1 MRESESDN
9 FQKENNLIEETDDTK
24 TEENIINTSEKKDED
39 VVNWRQECINGNLM
53 PGVLLVEQNKISVNE
68 VVNPENGNTL
78 LHYACNFGFY
88 NVIRTLIEK
97 FNADINVKNK
107 LGYTPMFLIVSN
119 TDTNIFNFQYCV
131 KTEKIDYSLYD
142 INGLNF
148 LVHSIITNFHY
159 AFLYFCYLN
168 LTHESK
174 NDKYANPLIYFA
186 ITNNNKFALI
196 YLLFNK
202 NSNINDTYYNNTSF
216 LSDILITN
224 KNNTITKFLVKYF
237 NEEISLK
244 SIHTCKKSILNFPFY
259 NVYNYEL
266 LNTLYFYK
274 TKNYWSFILALFKK
288 YKPRFNRC
296 SNQRLLED
304 NLVNNDIGYRYK
316 MINFK
321 YMFYDL
327 ILPKIS
333 NGIKVLLFLLYL
345 CLFYFGTNQQFS
357 FILII
362 NNESNM
368 SYFYLGHKVLS
379 ILLLF
384 IWFIV
389 MFNSSTKLMVIE
401 DQNEN
406 NTTQIE
412 KEIAQILKGDNILN
426 LPYIEEICPAC
437 GKKKKL
443 EETHCFRCKTCFKY
457 KYFHSNLFNICITKG
472 NIKRYLVYLILKINF
487 YFICLYNLLDKN
499 PTNKTILAFL
509 LIFRYKTSISN
520 IFLEFIVGF
529 FLIKEIGHF
538 IALIICFTVKTPYEY
553 IYKCHKKVYQ
563 PTLKEKGNKK
573 IIVQSPEINENIS
586 FIQGIKNIIRNI
598 C

>member
-1 MRESESDN
+1 MRESKDN
-9 FQKENNLIEETDDTK
+9 NFNKENNLIEETDDK
-24 TEENIINTSEKKDED
+24 QTEENTINTSEKKEEEG
-39 VVNWRQECINGNLM
+39 VNWREECINGNLM
-53 PGVLLVEQNKISVNE
+53 PGVLLVEQKKISVNE
-68 VVNPENGNTL
+68 IVSPDTGNTL
-78 LHYACNFGFY
+78 LHYAANFGFY

-97 FNADINVKNK
+97 FDADLNIQNK
-107 LGYTPMFLIVSN
+107 AGYSPLFLIVSN
-119 TDTNIFNFQYCV
+119 TDTNIFNFHYCL
-131 KTEKIDYSLYD
+131 KTEKVDFSLYD
-142 INGLNF
+142 NNGLNF
-148 LVHSIITNFHY
+148 LAHSIITNFHY

-168 LTHESK
+168 LIDGAK

-224 KNNTITKFLVKYF
+224 KNNSITKFLVKYF

-274 TKNYWSFILALFKK
+274 TKNYWSFILAILKR

-296 SNQRLLED
+296 SNQRLLEE

-316 MINFK
+316 IINIK
-321 YMFYDL
+321 YMIYDL

-333 NGIKVLLFLLYL
+333 NGIKILLFLLYL
-345 CLFYFGTNQQFS
+345 LLFYFGTNHHFS

-362 NNESNM
+362 NNESDM
-368 SYFYLGHKVLS
+368 SLVYLGYKIIS
-379 ILLLF
+379 ILILF
-384 IWFIV
+384 GWFII
-389 MFNSSTKLMVIE
+389 MLNSSTKLLILE
-401 DQNEN
+401 DNNEYA
-406 NTTQIE
+406 TQIE
-412 KEIAQILKGDNILN
+412 KEIAEIFKEDNILN

-437 GKKKKL
+437 GKKKTL

-457 KYFHSNLFNICITKG
+457 KYFHSNLFNICITKK
-472 NIKRYLVYLILKINF
+472 NIKRYLMYLILKINF
-487 YFICLYNLLDKN
+487 YFMCLYNLLDKN

-509 LIFRYKTSISN
+509 FIYRYKTSILN

-529 FLIKEIGHF
+529 FLMKEIGHF
-538 IALIICFTVKTPYEY
+538 IALIICLTVKTPYEY

-573 IIVQSPEINENIS
+573 LIVQSPEINENIS

>member
-1 MRESESDN
+1 MRESKDN
-9 FQKENNLIEETDDTK
+9 NFNKENNLIEETDDK
-24 TEENIINTSEKKDED
+24 QTEENTINTSEKKEEGE
-39 VVNWRQECINGNLM
+39 VNWREECINGNLM
-53 PGVLLVEQNKISVNE
+53 PGVLLVEQKKISVNE
-68 VVNPENGNTL
+68 IVSPDTGNTL
-78 LHYACNFGFY
+78 LHYAANFGFY

-97 FNADINVKNK
+97 FNADLNIQNNA
-107 LGYTPMFLIVSN
+107 GYSPLFLIVSN
-119 TDTNIFNFQYCV
+119 TDTNIFNFHYYL
-131 KTEKIDYSLYD
+131 KTQKVDFSLYD
-142 INGLNF
+142 KNGLN
-148 LVHSIITNFHY
+148 LLAHSIISNFHY

-168 LTHESK
+168 LIDGAK

-224 KNNTITKFLVKYF
+224 KNNSITKFLVKYF

-274 TKNYWSFILALFKK
+274 TKNYWSFILALLKR

-296 SNQRLLED
+296 SNQRLLEE

-316 MINFK
+316 IINIK
-321 YMFYDL
+321 YMIYDL

-333 NGIKVLLFLLYL
+333 NGIKILLFLLYL
-345 CLFYFGTNQQFS
+345 LLFYFGTNRHFS

-362 NNESNM
+362 NNESDI
-368 SYFYLGHKVLS
+368 SLVYLGYKIIS
-379 ILLLF
+379 ILILF
-384 IWFIV
+384 GWFII
-389 MFNSSTKLMVIE
+389 MLNSSTKLFILE
-401 DQNEN
+401 DNNEYA
-406 NTTQIE
+406 TQIE
-412 KEIAQILKGDNILN
+412 KEIAEIFKEDNILN

-437 GKKKKL
+437 GKKKTL

-457 KYFHSNLFNICITKG
+457 KYFHSNLFNICITKK
-472 NIKRYLVYLILKINF
+472 NIKRYLMYLILKINF
-487 YFICLYNLLDKN
+487 YFMCLYNLLDKN

-509 LIFRYKTSISN
+509 FIYRYKTSILN

-529 FLIKEIGHF
+529 FLMKEIGHF
-538 IALIICFTVKTPYEY
+538 IALIICLTVKTPYEY

-563 PTLKEKGNKK
+563 PTLKEKGNKNL
-573 IIVQSPEINENIS
+573 IVQSPEINENIS

>member
-1 MRESESDN
+1 MKESENNN
-9 FQKENNLIEETDDTK
+9 FKKENNLIEETDETK
-24 TEENIINTSEKKDED
+24 TEENTINTSEKKDED
-39 VVNWRQECINGNLM
+39 VVNWREECINGNLM
-53 PGVLLVEQNKISVNE
+53 PGVLLVAQNKISVNE
-68 VVNPENGNTL
+68 IVNPENGNTL

-97 FNADINVKNK
+97 FNADINKQNK
-107 LGYTPMFLIVSN
+107 LGYSPIFLIVSN
-119 TDTNIFNFQYCV
+119 TDTNIFNFHYCL
-131 KTEKIDYSLYD
+131 KTEKVDFSLYD
-142 INGLNF
+142 DNGLNC

-168 LTHESK
+168 LIHESK

-186 ITNNNKFALI
+186 IVNNNKFALI

-202 NSNINDTYYNNTSF
+202 NKDINDTYYNNTSV
-216 LSDILITN
+216 LSDVLITN
-224 KNNTITKFLVKYF
+224 KNNSITKFLVKYF

-274 TKNYWSFILALFKK
+274 TKNYFSFVLALLKK

-296 SNQRLLED
+296 SNQRLLEEK
-304 NLVNNDIGYRYK
+304 LVNNDIGYRYK
-316 MINFK
+316 MINIK
-321 YMFYDL
+321 YMIYDL

-362 NNESNM
+362 NNESTM
-368 SYFYLGHKVLS
+368 SYFYLGYKIIS
-379 ILLLF
+379 FIILF

-389 MFNSSTKLMVIE
+389 MLHSSTKLIVL

-406 NTTQIE
+406 NSTQIE
-412 KEIAQILKGDNILN
+412 REIAQIFKEENILN

-437 GKKKKL
+437 GIKKRL

-520 IFLEFIVGF
+520 IFLEFMVGF
-529 FLIKEIGHF
+529 FLFKEIGHF
-538 IALIICFTVKTPYEY
+538 IALIICLTVKTPYEY

-573 IIVQSPEINENIS
+573 LIVQSPEINENIS

>member
-1 MRESESDN
+1 MRESKDN
-9 FQKENNLIEETDDTK
+9 NFNKENNLIEETDDK
-24 TEENIINTSEKKDED
+24 QTEENTINTSEKKEEGE
-39 VVNWRQECINGNLM
+39 VNWREECINGNLM
-53 PGVLLVEQNKISVNE
+53 PGVLLVEQKKISVNE
-68 VVNPENGNTL
+68 IVSPDTGNTL
-78 LHYACNFGFY
+78 LHYAANFGFY

-97 FNADINVKNK
+97 FDADLNIQNK
-107 LGYTPMFLIVSN
+107 AGYSPLFLIVSN
-119 TDTNIFNFQYCV
+119 TDTNIFNFHYCL
-131 KTEKIDYSLYD
+131 KTQKVDFSLYD
-142 INGLNF
+142 NNGLNF
-148 LVHSIITNFHY
+148 LAHSIITNFHY

-168 LTHESK
+168 LIDGAK

-224 KNNTITKFLVKYF
+224 KNNSITKFLVKYF

-274 TKNYWSFILALFKK
+274 TKNYWSFILAILKR

-296 SNQRLLED
+296 SNQRLLEE

-316 MINFK
+316 IINIK
-321 YMFYDL
+321 YMIYDL

-333 NGIKVLLFLLYL
+333 NGIKILLFLLYL
-345 CLFYFGTNQQFS
+345 LLFYFGTNHHFS

-362 NNESNM
+362 NNESDM
-368 SYFYLGHKVLS
+368 SLVYLGYKIIS
-379 ILLLF
+379 ILILF
-384 IWFIV
+384 GWFII
-389 MFNSSTKLMVIE
+389 MLNSSTKLFILE
-401 DQNEN
+401 DNNEN
-406 NTTQIE
+406 ATQIE
-412 KEIAQILKGDNILN
+412 KEIAEIFKEDNILN

-437 GKKKKL
+437 GKKKTL

-457 KYFHSNLFNICITKG
+457 KYFHSNLFNICITKK
-472 NIKRYLVYLILKINF
+472 NIKRYLFYLILKINF
-487 YFICLYNLLDKN
+487 YFMCLYNLLDKN

-509 LIFRYKTSISN
+509 FIYRYKTSILN

-529 FLIKEIGHF
+529 FLMKEIGHF
-538 IALIICFTVKTPYEY
+538 IALIICLTVKTPYEY
-553 IYKCHKKVYQ
+553 IYKCHKKAYQ
-563 PTLKEKGNKK
+563 PTLKEKGNKNL
-573 IIVQSPEINENIS
+573 IVQSPEINENIS

>member
-1 MRESESDN
+1 
-9 FQKENNLIEETDDTK
+9 
-24 TEENIINTSEKKDED
+24 
-39 VVNWRQECINGNLM
+39 
-53 PGVLLVEQNKISVNE
+53 
-68 VVNPENGNTL
+68 
-78 LHYACNFGFY
+78 
-88 NVIRTLIEK
+88 
-97 FNADINVKNK
+97 
-107 LGYTPMFLIVSN
+107 
-119 TDTNIFNFQYCV
+119 
-131 KTEKIDYSLYD
+131 
-142 INGLNF
+142 
-148 LVHSIITNFHY
+148 
-159 AFLYFCYLN
+159 
-168 LTHESK
+168 
-174 NDKYANPLIYFA
+174 
-186 ITNNNKFALI
+186 
-196 YLLFNK
+196 
-202 NSNINDTYYNNTSF
+202 
-216 LSDILITN
+216 
-224 KNNTITKFLVKYF
+224 
-237 NEEISLK
+237 
-244 SIHTCKKSILNFPFY
+244 
-259 NVYNYEL
+259 
-266 LNTLYFYK
+266 
-274 TKNYWSFILALFKK
+274 
-288 YKPRFNRC
+288 
-296 SNQRLLED
+296 
-304 NLVNNDIGYRYK
+304 
-316 MINFK
+316 MINIK
-321 YMFYDL
+321 YMIYDL

-362 NNESNM
+362 NNESTM
-368 SYFYLGHKVLS
+368 SYFYLGYKIIS
-379 ILLLF
+379 FIILF

-389 MFNSSTKLMVIE
+389 MLHSSTKLIVL

-406 NTTQIE
+406 NSTQIE
-412 KEIAQILKGDNILN
+412 REIAQIFKEDNILN

-437 GKKKKL
+437 GIKKRL

-529 FLIKEIGHF
+529 FLFKEIGHF
-538 IALIICFTVKTPYEY
+538 IALIICLTVKTPYEY

-573 IIVQSPEINENIS
+573 LIVQSPEINENIS

>member
-1 MRESESDN
+1 MRESKDN
-9 FQKENNLIEETDDTK
+9 NFNKENNLIEETDDK
-24 TEENIINTSEKKDED
+24 QTEENTINTSEKKEEGE
-39 VVNWRQECINGNLM
+39 VNWREECINGNLM
-53 PGVLLVEQNKISVNE
+53 PGVLLVEQKKISVNE
-68 VVNPENGNTL
+68 IVSPDTGNTL
-78 LHYACNFGFY
+78 LHYAANFGFY

-97 FNADINVKNK
+97 FDADLNIQNK
-107 LGYTPMFLIVSN
+107 AGYSPLFLIVSN
-119 TDTNIFNFQYCV
+119 TDTNIFNFHYCL
-131 KTEKIDYSLYD
+131 KTEKVDFSLYD
-142 INGLNF
+142 NNGLNF
-148 LVHSIITNFHY
+148 LAHSIITNFHY

-168 LTHESK
+168 LIDGAK

-224 KNNTITKFLVKYF
+224 KNNSITKFLVKYF

-274 TKNYWSFILALFKK
+274 TKNYWSFILALLKR

-296 SNQRLLED
+296 SNQRLLEE

-316 MINFK
+316 IINIK
-321 YMFYDL
+321 YMIYDL

-333 NGIKVLLFLLYL
+333 NGIKILLFLLYL
-345 CLFYFGTNQQFS
+345 LLFYFGTNHHFS

-362 NNESNM
+362 NNESDM
-368 SYFYLGHKVLS
+368 SLVYLGYKIIS
-379 ILLLF
+379 ILILF
-384 IWFIV
+384 GWFII
-389 MFNSSTKLMVIE
+389 MLNSSTKLLILE
-401 DQNEN
+401 DNNEN
-406 NTTQIE
+406 ATQIE
-412 KEIAQILKGDNILN
+412 KEIAEIFKEDNILN

-437 GKKKKL
+437 GKKKTL

-457 KYFHSNLFNICITKG
+457 KYFHSNLFNICITKK
-472 NIKRYLVYLILKINF
+472 NIKRYLMYLILKINF
-487 YFICLYNLLDKN
+487 YFMCLYNLLDKN

-509 LIFRYKTSISN
+509 FIYRYKTSILN

-529 FLIKEIGHF
+529 FLMKEIGHF
-538 IALIICFTVKTPYEY
+538 IALIICLTVKTPYEY

-573 IIVQSPEINENIS
+573 LIVQSPEINENIS

>member
-1 MRESESDN
+1 MRESKDN
-9 FQKENNLIEETDDTK
+9 NFNKEHNLIEETDDK
-24 TEENIINTSEKKDED
+24 QTEENTINTSEKKEEGE
-39 VVNWRQECINGNLM
+39 VNWREECINGNLM
-53 PGVLLVEQNKISVNE
+53 PGVLLVEQKKISVNE
-68 VVNPENGNTL
+68 IVSPDTGNTL
-78 LHYACNFGFY
+78 LHYAANFGFY

-97 FNADINVKNK
+97 FNADLNIQNNA
-107 LGYTPMFLIVSN
+107 GYSPLFLIVSN
-119 TDTNIFNFQYCV
+119 TDTNIFNFHYYL
-131 KTEKIDYSLYD
+131 KTQKVDFSLYD
-142 INGLNF
+142 KNGLN
-148 LVHSIITNFHY
+148 LLAHSIISNFHY

-168 LTHESK
+168 LIDGAK
-174 NDKYANPLIYFA
+174 NDRYANPLIYFA

-224 KNNTITKFLVKYF
+224 KNNSITKFLVKYF

-274 TKNYWSFILALFKK
+274 TKNYCSFILALLKR

-296 SNQRLLED
+296 SNQRLLEEK
-304 NLVNNDIGYRYK
+304 LVNNDIGYRYK
-316 MINFK
+316 IINIK
-321 YMFYDL
+321 YMIYDL

-333 NGIKVLLFLLYL
+333 NGIKILLFLLYL
-345 CLFYFGTNQQFS
+345 LLFYFGTNRHFS

-362 NNESNM
+362 NNESDM
-368 SYFYLGHKVLS
+368 SLVYLGYKIIS
-379 ILLLF
+379 ILILF
-384 IWFIV
+384 MWFIV
-389 MFNSSTKLMVIE
+389 MLNSSTKLLILE
-401 DQNEN
+401 DHNEN
-406 NTTQIE
+406 ATQIE
-412 KEIAQILKGDNILN
+412 KEIAEILKEDNILN

-437 GKKKKL
+437 GKKKTL

-457 KYFHSNLFNICITKG
+457 KYFHSNLFNICITKK
-472 NIKRYLVYLILKINF
+472 NIKRYLMYLILKINF
-487 YFICLYNLLDKN
+487 YFMCLYNLLDKN

-509 LIFRYKTSISN
+509 FIYRYKTSILN

-529 FLIKEIGHF
+529 FLMKEIGHF
-538 IALIICFTVKTPYEY
+538 IALIICLTVKTPYEY
-553 IYKCHKKVYQ
+553 IYKCHKKAYQ
-563 PTLKEKGNKK
+563 PTLKEKGNKNL
-573 IIVQSPEINENIS
+573 IVQSPEINENIS